1 MRKRIVS
8 LLMTILIIA
17 TMLPVQA
24 LAAELANSRAA
35 EDEIV
40 LEEEAVIPPEEKAP
54 EEAPQAELPMEQPE
68 DSEPAEQPTNE
79 LAESSTAMTSA
90 TIVVSGYC
98 GGEGDGT
105 NLTWT
110 LDSNGLLT
118 ISGKGEMD
126 SWYRDNSMPWSD
138 NALRIKQ
145 IAISDG
151 VTGIGRNA
159 FKNCSNLV
167 SIDIPRSVTNI
178 GFWAFQG
185 CSSLIDITIPKGVT
199 DITGVFREC
208 SSLNSVVI
216 SEGVISIDGA
226 FFGCSSLVSITIPD
240 SVTTFGSNTF
250 YGCSSL
256 TNVSIPG
263 KVTGIGSQ
271 AFWGCSR
278 LTNITIPNSVTYIGD
293 SAFFDCRGLTSITI
307 PDSVTSIGL
316 NAFRNCVN
324 LTSIILSSSITTI
337 MRETFSG
344 CSSLTGIDIPSG
356 VSEIGSRAFEGCSN
370 LASVEIP
377 ENVSTISGYT
387 FKGCSSLTRIVLP
400 DSITTIG
407 GEAFYGCSSLT
418 SINLPKRLTDI
429 GGTAFAGCSSLAG
442 ITIPNGVTSIGC
454 SAFSSCSSLKTITI
468 PDGITEIPEYTFS
481 DCITLRNIT
490 IPNSVTTIGCAAFRG
505 CKSLTDVSIPSNIV
519 SIGKDYAESRGGAFE
534 GCSGLVSIEIPNHVT
549 HISESTFRNCS
560 GLTTIVLPESITSI
574 GAAAFYGC
582 SSLTNI
588 DLPKGITDIGSSAFE
603 RCSSLT
609 DIEIPDGITAINN
622 DTFENCKS
630 LTSIEIPDS
639 VTFIGQDVFGGCS
652 SLTSITIPDGVTSIG
667 YNSWEVQ
674 RNIGVFANCT
684 SLTNIVIPQSVKT
697 IGMGAFSGCSNLV
710 SVVIPDSVTFIGNCA
725 FAKCSRLTD
734 VAIPEGITSISD
746 KMFFECTNLTRI
758 TIPKNVTA
766 IGSYAF
772 FDCANLTNITI
783 PENVMAIGNSAF
795 SGCSSLTNISIPEKV
810 TDIGIQ
816 AFRGCTGL
824 TNIIIPENVTT
835 LSSGVF
841 SGCSSLTSIVISEN
855 VTTVDSGAF
864 AVCTSLS
871 SIVIPEN
878 VTTIGS
884 SAFSG
889 CTSLSSID
897 LPKEVISLGHST
909 FEGCCSLVD
918 IVIPDNVTEI
928 AADLFSGCSNLTY
941 IAIPEGVTR
950 INCRAFYG
958 CSKLAD
964 VYYTGTELQWNS
976 IDVQFSNDFLTSA
989 TVHYNSTPPKLTTL
1003 TFSSVQY
1010 PATVGNRLQ
1019 LFLHLVAPNGNC
1031 EGLVSSLVLTST
1043 NSEVF
1048 SIESQNIHYEV
1059 YGDTTADIVITATP
1073 TVSSG
1078 SATITAMLSDGT
1090 SAFCEVIVVGQDT
1103 MVTLRKD
1110 LYAIKV
1116 DDTGTLYMT
1125 AINGELLPELQWKW
1139 TSSDESIVSI
1149 KAGDGSYQASGD
1161 EIPAA
1166 LISAQ
1171 CTFIAKKR
1179 GNATITCT
1187 LSNGA
1192 TAVCRITVY
1201 NAEDDAET
1209 IKSNEYNAAQYN
1221 ESDFTY
1227 AVKQIGK
1234 LRDDW
1239 EKKYKK
1245 YISAVDGVLKP
1256 LDNEADILTALQ
1268 SKENAARQIRQADE
1282 AASKKSNM
1290 MLTFAAGF
1298 PEEWKDGAYEILCD
1312 IFESRVD
1319 NKVSFSSIDLSKEI
1333 SASAAIVNEV
1343 CSGMWNESGTKTYMY
1358 AKNKAVFV
1366 RYSCMGLLT
1375 EGFGYMTFSRGHQ
1388 SYTVS
1393 ICSNMESAKN
1403 CMAIYLNACKALG
1416 QKSVQNARKATI
1428 KDMLA
1433 LIGANE
1439 LTEPVFK
1446 AQITKGLKAY
1456 NAYLEEVGLAELSDS
1471 LTEIYSYYD
1480 SIKRIV
1486 GAIKGMNP
1494 ESLAANKKTL
1504 QKELDNLMNPDFGT
1518 SEATKVSKALA
1529 ELKIASQ
1536 KLYNAL
1542 DEFVA
1547 KGCLSKESGLEWPFS
1562 KKTQVKCPV
1571 DVEIYRGDT
1580 LIGYVGETESWYD
1593 DSIYVEENDDAKI
1606 IYSSAGDE
1614 LSIKLTGTDYGSLS
1628 ITVEEFSNGSPVE
1641 RLNYYDIDLQ
1651 EGKNISFVVPAQMIG
1666 EVKDTLTVLDGEVQ
1680 IPASEYISADT
1691 DAAVYIDVDISDD
1704 EAGTVSG
1711 DGVYVRGDAVV
1722 LKASAVSGYLFAGW
1736 YDEDGHLVSASSSYE
1751 FSASVDCS
1759 FLAKYVRVT
1768 LLGDVNGDGIVD
1780 VYDLQSLYECCCD
1793 IGSLTGNPFP
1803 CADVNQDTK
1812 ISILDVQ
1819 MLYAYLTTGNWTYP
1833 QT

>member
-24 LAAELANSRAA
+24 LAAELASSRAA

-54 EEAPQAELPMEQPE
+54 EEQAPQEA
-68 DSEPAEQPTNE
+68 DAVPAEQSGSTA
-79 LAESSTAMTSA
+79 AESDDTTTDTGET
-90 TIVVSGYC
+90 TIVTSGYW
-98 GGEGDGT
+98 GVG
-105 NLTWT
+105 LSITWT
-110 LDSNGLLT
+110 LDSNGLMT
-118 ISGKGEMD
+118 ISGEGAMTQASAD
-126 SWYRDNSMPWSD
+126 ISWADIQAQVKTIIIES
-138 NALRIKQ
+138 
-145 IAISDG
+145 G
-151 VTGIGRNA
+151 VTSIGVRAFEGFTNVTSVIIPDTVTCIEAYAFYRCASISGTLNIPSSVVTIGDYAFARCKGLSGPLTIPASVVTIGKNA
-159 FKNCSNLV
+159 FDGCIGLTGPLFIPANV
-167 SIDIPRSVTNI
+167 TSIGDY
-178 GFWAFQG
+178 AF
-185 CSSLIDITIPKGVT
+185 S
-199 DITGVFREC
+199 EC
-208 SSLNSVVI
+208 SGFSGLVI
-216 SEGVISIDGA
+216 SEGVNSIGKYA
-226 FFGCSSLVSITIPD
+226 FDRCKGF
-240 SVTTFGSNTF
+240 
-250 YGCSSL
+250 
-256 TNVSIPG
+256 
-263 KVTGIGSQ
+263 TGDLI
-271 AFWGCSR
+271 
-278 LTNITIPNSVTYIGD
+278 IPNSITNIGKLAFSDCTGFDGSLIIGNGLKTIPAYCFDGCTGLSGDLIIPDNIERIEGRAFYLCSGFDGTLNLGKGVTYIGGG
-293 SAFFDCRGLTSITI
+293 AFLGCTSLHGDLII
-307 PDSVTSIGL
+307 PDNVKTIDTFYVYKQGDVG
-316 NAFRNCVN
+316 AFENCTGFDGT
-324 LTSIILSSSITTI
+324 LYLGKSLETI
-337 MRETFSG
+337 KSAAFSG
-344 CSSLTGIDIPSG
+344 CS
-356 VSEIGSRAFEGCSN
+356 N
-370 LASVEIP
+370 LH
-377 ENVSTISGYT
+377 GD
-387 FKGCSSLTRIVLP
+387 LVLP
-400 DSITTIG
+400 DRLTSIKDG
-407 GEAFYGCSSLT
+407 YDSDRAVFYGCDGFDGSLVIGKGIT
-418 SINLPKRLTDI
+418 NVDFYIPTGFTGDLIIKNVETVSDKNVFANISFTGDLVLGDDLRSINFKLPNTFTGKLKLGSHI
-429 GGTAFAGCSSLAG
+429 EE
-442 ITIPNGVTSIGC
+442 IPAA
-454 SAFSSCSSLKTITI
+454 AFSNAQFTGDL
-468 PDGITEIPEYTFS
+468 
-481 DCITLRNIT
+481 N
-490 IPNSVTTIGCAAFRG
+490 IPNSVTTIGNGAFWGCSGFTGDLKIPDNVKNIGGNAFRNCIG
-505 CKSLTDVSIPSNIV
+505 FNGKLALPKELEIIEDYTFAECNGLAGNLIIPDGVVEIGEYAFYNCAGFDKGLQLSDSITT
-519 SIGKDYAESRGGAFE
+519 IGGGAFSGCRKLSGSLSFGDNIE
-534 GCSGLVSIEIPNHVT
+534 VIGRGAFFNCRNLTGDIIIPNSVTSVGASAFSSCSGFNGHLSLSDSMTSIQNRTFEHCSGLLSA
-549 HISESTFRNCS
+549 
-560 GLTTIVLPESITSI
+560 TIPESITSI
-574 GAAAFYGC
+574 DSYAFYGC
-582 SSLTNI
+582 NNLKNI
-588 DLPKGITDIGSSAFE
+588 YYSGSEEDWANLISKGHQLSSA
-603 RCSSLT
+603 
-609 DIEIPDGITAINN
+609 
-622 DTFENCKS
+622 
-630 LTSIEIPDS
+630 
-639 VTFIGQDVFGGCS
+639 
-652 SLTSITIPDGVTSIG
+652 TI
-667 YNSWEVQ
+667 
-674 RNIGVFANCT
+674 
-684 SLTNIVIPQSVKT
+684 
-697 IGMGAFSGCSNLV
+697 
-710 SVVIPDSVTFIGNCA
+710 
-725 FAKCSRLTD
+725 
-734 VAIPEGITSISD
+734 
-746 KMFFECTNLTRI
+746 
-758 TIPKNVTA
+758 
-766 IGSYAF
+766 
-772 FDCANLTNITI
+772 
-783 PENVMAIGNSAF
+783 
-795 SGCSSLTNISIPEKV
+795 
-810 TDIGIQ
+810 
-816 AFRGCTGL
+816 
-824 TNIIIPENVTT
+824 
-835 LSSGVF
+835 
-841 SGCSSLTSIVISEN
+841 
-855 VTTVDSGAF
+855 
-864 AVCTSLS
+864 
-871 SIVIPEN
+871 
-878 VTTIGS
+878 
-884 SAFSG
+884 
-889 CTSLSSID
+889 
-897 LPKEVISLGHST
+897 
-909 FEGCCSLVD
+909 
-918 IVIPDNVTEI
+918 
-928 AADLFSGCSNLTY
+928 
-941 IAIPEGVTR
+941 
-950 INCRAFYG
+950 
-958 CSKLAD
+958 
-964 VYYTGTELQWNS
+964 
-976 IDVQFSNDFLTSA
+976 
-989 TVHYNSTPPKLTTL
+989 HYNSTAPKLASLSFSSATYGVSPGQPLQIRLHLKAVDKDCEDLVRLL
-1003 TFSSVQY
+1003 TFTSSNN
-1010 PATVGNRLQ
+1010 TV
-1019 LFLHLVAPNGNC
+1019 FDID
-1031 EGLVSSLVLTST
+1031 SD
-1043 NSEVF
+1043 
-1048 SIESQNIHYEV
+1048 NISYEI

-1078 SATITAMLSDGT
+1078 SATIMAMLSDGT

-1103 MVTLRKD
+1103 TVTLRKD

-1125 AINGELLPELQWKW
+1125 ASNGELLPELQWKW

-1161 EIPAA
+1161 GIPAA

-1416 QKSVQNARKATI
+1416 QKAVQNARKATI

-1651 EGKNISFVVPAQMIG
+1651 EGKNISFTVPAQTIG

-1704 EAGTVSG
+1704 AAGTVSG

-1759 FLAKYVRVT
+1759 FLAKYVRIT
-1768 LLGDVNGDGIVD
+1768 LLGDVNGDGIID